1 MKLGDKWLLPYEN
14 ISTNSSTGVITTNTA
29 YYNVLDLYKKGNI
42 FYLSLFA
49 KGFRTMDLSNPTV
62 PIELDVYQ
70 EGSMLPRGMDV
81 SEDDGE
87 NVLIGVGEWN
97 KDGGV
102 LIMKN

>member
-1 MKLGDKWLLPYEN
+1 ME
-14 ISTNSSTGVITTNTA
+14 
-29 YYNVLDLYKKGNI
+29 
-42 FYLSLFA
+42 
-49 KGFRTMDLSNPTV
+49 
-62 PIELDVYQ
+62 
-70 EGSMLPRGMDV
+70 MDV